1 MTITTDGPH
10 REHRRFMGRI
20 SIHSIMTRTSGIPRR
35 RDYRHPGALGTI
47 QRTAKMLDP
56 LGLHPWICAGS
67 DRNIDHARMSV
78 DTPINSVRNTS

>member
-1 MTITTDGPH
+1 
-10 REHRRFMGRI
+10 MGRVG
-20 SIHSIMTRTSGIPRR
+20 IHPIVARARGIPRR
-35 RDYRHPGALGTI
+35 RDHRRPGALGTI

-67 DRNIDHARMSV
+67 DRNIDHACVRV